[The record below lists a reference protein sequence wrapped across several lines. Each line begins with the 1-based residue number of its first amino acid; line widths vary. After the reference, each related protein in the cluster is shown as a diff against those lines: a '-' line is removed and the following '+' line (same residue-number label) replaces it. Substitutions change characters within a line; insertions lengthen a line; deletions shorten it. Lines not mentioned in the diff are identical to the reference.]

1 MNYFSLHDIKKKNY
15 FSVFHYIYN
24 HPGCSK
30 QQISTELSMSLPTVT
45 QHLTSLLEDR
55 LIMKGGQLKSSVGR
69 KAMSYTIIADARLSL
84 GIEILGNRV
93 YIVALDLYGN
103 KKAKDKFPLLFSRSN
118 AYFEHLSDFVQKFM
132 NTHNI
137 AEEQLLGIGIAI
149 QGLVSNDG
157 QTISYGKILDST
169 GISIDR
175 FSRYFNVPCHFLH
188 DSLCAATSELW
199 ENPDINNAVYISL
212 SRHLGGAVI
221 LNKTVFGG
229 MTGKAGTFEH
239 MTLVPGGRECYCGKK
254 GCAETYCSAKA
265 LLPKGMELEDFF
277 IQKAMGNQEYQKHW
291 SEYLDYLVL
300 LIDNLRSVMETPVIL
315 GGHIAPHLTDLDIS
329 YIKQNLHELSTFKD
343 SPPEITC
350 GKCRVDGIPIG
361 AALTYI
367 NDFLHTL
374 SLE

>member
-1 MNYFSLHDIKKKNY
+1 MNYFSSTDIKKKNY

-24 HPGCSK
+24 NPGCSK
-30 QQISTELSMSLPTVT
+30 QQVSVALNMSLPTVT
-45 QHLTSLLEDR
+45 QHLTSLLEDQ
-55 LIMKGGQLKSSVGR
+55 LIAKVGQLKSAVGR
-69 KAMSYTIIADARLSL
+69 KAMSYSIISDARLSL

-93 YIVALDLYGN
+93 SIVALDLYGR
-103 KKAKDKFPLLFSRSN
+103 KKAKDRFPLLFSRGN
-118 AYFEHLSDFVQKFM
+118 AYFEHLSDYVHKFLK
-132 NTHNI
+132 NNGI

-157 QTISYGKILDST
+157 KTITYGKILDST

-175 FSRYFNVPCHFLH
+175 FSRYFQVPCHFLH
-188 DSLCAATSELW
+188 DAVCAATSELW
-199 ENPDINNAVYISL
+199 ENPDINNAIYISL

-221 LNKTVFGG
+221 LNKAVFSG

-239 MTLVPGGRECYCGKK
+239 MTLVPDGKTCYCGKK
-254 GCAETYCSAKA
+254 GCAESYCSAKA
-265 LLPKGMELEDFF
+265 LLPRGMELEDFF
-277 IQKAMGNQEYQKHW
+277 TQKAMGNQEYQKRW
-291 SEYLDYLVL
+291 AEYLDYLAMM
-300 LIDNLRSVMETPVIL
+300 IDNLRSVLETPVIL

-329 YIKQNLHELSTFKD
+329 YLKQSLYDLCTFKD

-367 NDFLHTL
+367 NEFLNTL
-374 SLE
+374 TLD